1 MEVEVLGEVA
11 NLDPSPVGLRE
22 EETDMNPGVASL
34 ALECD
39 PSLANS
45 RVTGSGNGN
54 GPRIGNAR
62 GVLGENKMS
71 NLSKAASW

>member
-11 NLDPSPVGLRE
+11 NLDPSPAGLRE
-22 EETDMNPGVASL
+22 EETDTNSGVASL

-39 PSLANS
+39 PSLGTA
-45 RVTGSGNGN
+45 RVTGSGNGK

-71 NLSKAASW
+71 NLSKAAS